1 VYALDLKQK
10 WKRGDPSP
18 GMWIRLTDPV
28 VAEIVDMLGLDWVA
42 IDSEHVAYDLQTL
55 QILVMLLSNTP
66 TLIRVPGNDPIHI
79 KRILDLGA
87 AGVIVPH
94 VYSAE
99 EARRAIAATK
109 YPPVGVRGTGPRR
122 PGRYGDLEGEYL
134 ASANDVTIAA
144 IMVETVGAV
153 EAIDEIVMIPGLDAI
168 MIGAVDLSA
177 SMGLLPHFDDPRVTT
192 AIDRVIASAEA
203 ARITRISGRAPN
215 PDDPTDVWTMRG
227 LLRQGLNA
235 IPLASDDALIKD
247 GVRASLRAFSSI
259 GGQ

>member
-1 VYALDLKQK
+1 
-10 WKRGDPSP
+10 
-18 GMWIRLTDPV
+18 MWMRLTDPA

-55 QILVMLLSNTP
+55 QMLVMLLRDTP
-66 TLIRVPGNDPIHI
+66 TLIRVPGNDAIHI

-99 EARRAIAATK
+99 EARRAVAATK
-109 YPPVGVRGTGPRR
+109 YPPVGIRGTGPRR
-122 PGRYGDLEGEYL
+122 PGRYGDMEGEYL
-134 ASANDVTIAA
+134 ASANDVTVAT

-153 EAIDEIVMIPGLDAI
+153 EAIDEIVTIPGLDAI

-177 SMGLLPHFDDPRVTT
+177 SMGLLPKFDDPRVTE
-192 AIDRVIASAEA
+192 AIDRVIASAKGA
-203 ARITRISGRAPN
+203 GIARISGRAPN
-215 PDDPTDVWTMRG
+215 PKDPTDAWTLRG

-235 IPLASDDALIKD
+235 IPITSDESLIKD
-247 GVRASLRAFSSI
+247 GVRAALREFREV
-259 GGQ
+259 GER